1 MHDCNKK
8 LTKINNMKNANNRH
22 IVLFSVILGTVF
34 GLISCCSENKTN
46 ANSESAPPA
55 QIEKSEAVFDYF
67 NYSGT
72 DDYFINNP
80 LTEPD
85 QFYNPILPGWYSD
98 PSICSNG
105 EDYFL
110 VTSTFVY
117 YPGVPIF
124 HSKDLVNW
132 KQIGH
137 VLDRPSQLIN
147 FEDQRTS
154 RGIFAPAISYNPH
167 NETYYMITTN
177 VNAGNFFVKTKD
189 PFGSWSEPV
198 YLKEVG
204 GIDPSFFF
212 DDDGKAYIVNN
223 DAPIGEPLYDGHRA
237 IWVHEFDVNAEKVVG
252 KSKLII
258 NGGVDITKKPVW
270 IEGPHI
276 QKINGKYLLTAAEGG
291 TSVNHS
297 QVVFSS
303 DAPMGTYIPW
313 DKNPI
318 LTQRHLSSD
327 REYPITC
334 VGHADLVQTKEGDWW
349 AVFLGCRPV
358 DGNFENLGRETFIMP
373 VQWSE
378 DGFPYMTRGDELV
391 PMILQKKGF
400 VRNDD
405 FVTGNFEKNDDFSS
419 ENLDM
424 EWIGLRAPFAGLY
437 SLTKNPGFLS
447 LPCIDVASYEMKT
460 PAYIGRRLQH
470 HSFECE
476 TKMYFDPAD
485 ENDAAGMLIY
495 KDEKHQYFLSVRK
508 TEDARKVCV
517 EKIGES
523 GAEIMVEQAIESAKP
538 VYLKVVSTGLTF
550 DFYYTVGEKIKDWKL
565 ISKGLDAQYLSTAN
579 AGGFTGTTIGV
590 YATKK

>member
-22 IVLFSVILGTVF
+22 IVLFSVILGTMF

-72 DDYFINNP
+72 DDYYINNP

-276 QKINGKYLLTAAEGG
+276 YKVDGRYLLTAAEGG

-297 QVVFSS
+297 QVVFSA
-303 DAPMGTYIPW
+303 DAPMGTYTPW

-318 LTQRHLSSD
+318 LTQRHLSPD

-334 VGHADLVQTKEGDWW
+334 VGHADIIQDKSGDWW

-508 TEDARKVCV
+508 SEDARKVCV

-550 DFYYTVGEKIKDWKL
+550 DFYYAVGERTTDWQL
-565 ISKGLDAQYLSTAN
+565 ISKDVDAYYLSTAN

>member
-1 MHDCNKK
+1 
-8 LTKINNMKNANNRH
+8 MKN
-22 IVLFSVILGTVF
+22 ICLKLVVSVCVILGF
-34 GLISCCSENKTN
+34 SSCNLENK
-46 ANSESAPPA
+46 ANSNPPA
-55 QIEKSEAVFDYF
+55 VIEKSVAIFDYF
-67 NYSGT
+67 NYKGS
-72 DDYFINNP
+72 DDFYTNNP

-85 QFYNPILPGWYSD
+85 HFYNPILPGWYSD

-105 EDYFL
+105 EDFFL

-117 YPGVPIF
+117 FPGVPIF

-147 FEDQRTS
+147 FQDQRTS

-212 DDDGKAYIVNN
+212 DEDGKAYIVNN
-223 DAPIGEPLYDGHRA
+223 DAPEGKTLYDGHRA
-237 IWVHEFDVNAEKVVG
+237 IWVHEFDVNTEKVVN
-252 KSKLII
+252 KSKMIV
-258 NGGVDITKKPVW
+258 NGGVDISQKPIW

-276 QKINGKYLLTAAEGG
+276 YKVNGKYLLTAAEGG
-291 TSVNHS
+291 TSINHS

-303 DAPMGTYIPW
+303 DKPMGPYTPW

-318 LTQRHLSSD
+318 LTQRHLSPD

-334 VGHADLVQTKEGDWW
+334 VGHADLIQSKEGDWW
-349 AVFLGCRPV
+349 AVFLGCRPIN
-358 DGNFENLGRETFIMP
+358 GKFENLGRETFIMP

-391 PMILQKKGF
+391 PMILKKEGL
-400 VRNDD
+400 VRDESSPI
-405 FVTGNFEKNDDFSS
+405 GNFERNDDFSS
-419 ENLDM
+419 ESLNM
-424 EWIGLRAPFAGLY
+424 EWLSLRAPIADLY

-447 LPCIDVASYEMKT
+447 LQCTDIASYELKT
-460 PAYIGRRLQH
+460 PAYLGRRVQH
-470 HSFECE
+470 HNYECV

-485 ENDAAGMLIY
+485 ENDAAGILIY
-495 KDEKHQYFLSVRK
+495 KDDEHQYFLSVRK
-508 TEDARKVCV
+508 SENARKVCV
-517 EKIGES
+517 EKIGELS
-523 GAEIMVEQAIESAKP
+523 AEIITEQQIEGDGP
-538 VYLKVVSTGLTF
+538 VDLKVVSKGLTL
-550 DFYYTVGEKIKDWKL
+550 DFYYSVD
-565 ISKGLDAQYLSTAN
+565 SKAKNWQLVSGDIDAFYLSTAN
-579 AGGFTGTTIGV
+579 TGGFTGTTIGM